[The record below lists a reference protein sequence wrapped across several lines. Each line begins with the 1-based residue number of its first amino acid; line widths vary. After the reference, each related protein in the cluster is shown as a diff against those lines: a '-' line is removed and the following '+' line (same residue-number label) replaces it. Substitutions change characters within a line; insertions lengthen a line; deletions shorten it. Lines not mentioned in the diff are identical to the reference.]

1 VKVYLLV
8 IISFF
13 SLISFSQKLIVDTV
27 CFNTPF
33 DDYGVRK
40 VENELFMVSASNPK
54 GDGKSLMDE
63 VLSIPYSD
71 VFKIQACDL
80 TEAMLLSKEY
90 KALTTI
96 NSVMHDGPIS
106 SNAKGDML
114 FFSNNSNSK
123 ESKLGIFYMFSEGG
137 EWLPPLAYPLNS
149 DLFNVT
155 HPFFDDAT
163 NRLYFASDFKNGK
176 HIYDIYYSDFNGKDW
191 GRPIAVDAVNSDS
204 TEFFPVLYNSK
215 LYFTSNNSTTKGGLD
230 LFVLDS
236 GIVRNLGDGFNSEF
250 DDLALLMLSDTTGYF
265 SSSRSSNGKQ
275 DDVFS
280 FHYEPIP
287 VVVAEVIYEIVE
299 TPIIADRIPEGIIFA
314 FDKFSIL
321 PNQKY
326 KLDTLLLILKEN
338 PSLFVI
344 AEGHTDAIGSSAYN
358 MELSKKR
365 AVTVRKYLIAN
376 GISVNRILVENYGLS
391 KPVDSNA
398 TPEGRGKN
406 RRVDFRL
413 VEELEK

>member
-1 VKVYLLV
+1 MRGFIIV
-8 IISFF
+8 IIGFF
-13 SLISFSQKLIVDTV
+13 SFVSFGQILIVDTV

-33 DDYGVRK
+33 DDYGVRI
-40 VENELFMVSASNPK
+40 VEKELFVVSASKANS
-54 GDGKSLMDE
+54 DGKSFIDE
-63 VLSIPYSD
+63 TLSIPYSD
-71 VFKIQACDL
+71 VFKIQGCEL
-80 TEAMLLSKEY
+80 TEAKLLSKEF
-90 KALTTI
+90 KVLTTI

-106 SNAKGDML
+106 SNASGNML

-123 ESKLGIFYMFSEGG
+123 ESKLGIFYMISEAG
-137 EWLPPLAYPLNS
+137 EWLPPLSYPLNS
-149 DLFNVT
+149 DLYNVT
-155 HPFFDDAT
+155 HPFFDGAN
-163 NRLYFASDFKNGK
+163 NRLYFASDFENGK

-191 GRPIAVDAVNSDS
+191 ARPIAVDAINTDS
-204 TEFFPVLYNSK
+204 TEFFPYMYNSK
-215 LYFTSNNSTTKGGLD
+215 LYFTSNNSQSKGGLD
-230 LFVLDS
+230 LFVLDN
-236 GIVRNLGDGFNSEF
+236 GIVKNLGEGFNSEF
-250 DDLALLMLSDTTGYF
+250 DDLALLMLSDTNGYF
-265 SSSRSSNGKQ
+265 SSSRNSNGKQ
-275 DDVFS
+275 DDVFTY
-280 FHYEPIP
+280 HYEPIP
-287 VVVAEVIYEIVE
+287 EVVTEVIYEIVE
-299 TPIIADRIPEGIIFA
+299 EPTIADRIPEGIVFA

-321 PNQKY
+321 PMQKY
-326 KLDTLLLILKEN
+326 KLDTLLSILKEN
-338 PSLFVI
+338 PALFVI